1 MFKDLKRKLTLLYS
15 LSLLFLLITFIAL
28 LYIIISKQIEW
39 NQVEELRKFVY
50 KDGEELIEDYYD
62 HEDDH
67 RDHEGIEFDP
77 RKEMFFYIFNE
88 SNQLLFGEETLEG
101 LSAELE
107 RNQSEYDDPSH
118 SVFRGEWNGAHYMM
132 IKETLQH
139 SDHFKGTVYVGID
152 ITNERHLIQKI
163 TWVLIGLTFLF
174 SLIFGALGYYFA
186 GQAMKP
192 ISRSFE
198 SQRKFV
204 SDASHELRTPLSV
217 FYSSIDLLIREEKD
231 KLSDFGQ
238 EVLEDMKYET
248 EMMNKL
254 VNDLLFLAR
263 SDNQQLNLDKKE
275 INLSHLLSTLCQKV
289 SRTISPSIEFKFGI
303 EENVQFIADEV
314 RVQQLLYILLD
325 NAQRYTKQ
333 GQIALELKKHAE
345 SIIITIEDTGSG
357 IKEADLPH
365 IFDRFY
371 RGDTSRVRDG
381 SGLGLSIAKSIVTA
395 HGGEISVKSKVGAGT
410 TFTIKFNGASK

>member
-1 MFKDLKRKLTLLYS
+1 MYS

-39 NQVEELRKFVY
+39 NQVEELRQFVY
-50 KDGEELIEDYYD
+50 KDGEELIENYYD
-62 HEDDH
+62 HEDEH
-67 RDHEGIEFDP
+67 GDHEGIEFDP
-77 RKEMFFYIFNE
+77 RKEMFFYIFTE

-101 LSAELE
+101 LSSEIE
-107 RNQSEYDDPSH
+107 RNQSEYDDPSQ

-132 IKETLQH
+132 IKETLPL

-152 ITNERHLIQKI
+152 ITNEKHLIQKI
-163 TWVLIGLTFLF
+163 SWVLIGLTFLF
-174 SLIFGALGYYFA
+174 SLLFGALGYYFA

-192 ISRSFE
+192 ISRAFE

-217 FYSSIDLLIREEKD
+217 FYSSIDLLIREEKN

-238 EVLEDMKYET
+238 EVLVDMKYET

-263 SDNQQLNLDKKE
+263 SDNQQLNLDKKA

-289 SRTISPSIEFKFGI
+289 SRTISPSIEFKFRI
-303 EENVQFIADEV
+303 EDNVQFLADEV
-314 RVQQLLYILLD
+314 RIQQLLYILLD

-333 GQIALELKKHAE
+333 GQITLELKKQAE
-345 SIIITIEDTGSG
+345 SIVITIEDTGSG

-395 HGGEISVKSKVGAGT
+395 HGGEISVKSKVGSGT
-410 TFTIKFNGASK
+410 LFTITFSGVSK